1 MEAMTT
7 LLVNEIYYTIL
18 GESRAVGSPC
28 AIVRLTGC
36 HRRCSYCDSTYAFD
50 EGSSMTLPDVLA
62 RVVELGANRVLVTG
76 GEPLLQ
82 QACPDLLRALLA
94 DGHEVMLETSGTLGA
109 LPLTAVPDD
118 VRRIVD
124 VKTPASGIPAAQVDW
139 RGLMSLGPRDELKFV
154 CCDRADYDWARDLV
168 RGGKKLPA
176 EVPVAFSPAEGL
188 LEPVEL
194 AEWIIADKLD
204 VSFRIQ
210 LHKVLW
216 PGRARGI

>member
-1 MEAMTT
+1 MST

-18 GESRAVGSPC
+18 GESSAVGSPC
-28 AIVRLTGC
+28 TIVRLTGC
-36 HRRCSYCDSTYAFD
+36 HRRCSYCDSAYAFTG
-50 EGSSMTLPDVLA
+50 GSSLALPEVLA
-62 RVVELGANRVLVTG
+62 RVAGLGAGRVLVTG

-82 QACPDLLRALLA
+82 QACPDLLRALIA
-94 DGHEVMLETSGTLGA
+94 DGRDVMLETSGTLGA
-109 LPLTAVPDD
+109 LSLAAVPDG

-139 RGLMSLGPRDELKFV
+139 RGLRTLGRSDELKFV

-168 RGGKKLPA
+168 RGGDMLPA

-188 LEPVEL
+188 LEPAML

-204 VSFRIQ
+204 VRFQIQ
-210 LHKVLW
+210 LQKVLW
-216 PGRARGI
+216 PGLARGI